1 MHIWYAFF
9 FIKMMHRLES
19 VRGFKGGIK
28 LSASLGKILWTNIK
42 PETQKKIWM
51 YQQVNDILMK
61 EQGIRPV
68 FNGL

>member
-1 MHIWYAFF
+1 
-9 FIKMMHRLES
+9 MMHRLDS

-28 LSASLGKILWTNIK
+28 LSASLGKILWTNIR
-42 PETQKKIWM
+42 PEMQRKVWI